1 MEAEVELVHE
11 FRLSIKKLRSF
22 YKLTEQIVLDDTK
35 DHTAFRRR
43 VRQLFKVAG
52 QLRDTQVQIQLLA
65 SFQEK
70 AGIDYP
76 EFGKWLTKREKK
88 MILQFFKKPHQLAPY
103 PTAMHAHHEIGNLLA
118 LAGDETIL
126 NGAVKALS
134 QLFGEARDLSLGN
147 MNDLKLHRIRTII
160 KQMRYI
166 QNIMHHSYPD
176 FLFTKLPVE
185 TLREI
190 EVAAGQWHDFL
201 VRVEML
207 KRFMEKMDPLDN
219 TNKFKYQK
227 FLTDCEAELSISF
240 AQTSN
245 LVQHALL
252 SDIEDGDI

>member
-1 MEAEVELVHE
+1 MHE

-22 YKLTEQIVLDDTK
+22 YKLTEQIILNDTK

-43 VRQLFKVAG
+43 VRQLYKVAG

-65 SFQEK
+65 WFQEK
-70 AGIDYP
+70 TGIDFP

-88 MILQFFKKPHQLAPY
+88 KIMQFFKKPHQLAPFAA
-103 PTAMHAHHEIGNLLA
+103 AMNNYHEIGNLLA

-126 NGAVKALS
+126 NGARKVLS
-134 QLFGEARDLSLGN
+134 QLFGEAQDLSLGN
-147 MNDLKLHRIRTII
+147 MNERNLHRIRTII

-166 QNIMHHSYPD
+166 QSIMHHSYPD

-190 EVAAGQWHDFL
+190 EVAAGQWHDYL

-207 KRFMEKMDPLDN
+207 KSFVEKIDPLDSV
-219 TNKFKYQK
+219 NKFKYQK
-227 FLTDCEAELSISF
+227 LLNACQAELEISF
-240 AQTSN
+240 IETSQ
-245 LVQHALL
+245 LVRRSLL
-252 SDIEDGDI
+252 GDNSKEKSGVL